1 MTIKIVCI
9 YLLCI
14 SLVSVIV
21 TCADKRAA
29 RLHRWRVP
37 ERTLLILSALGGG
50 VAMYVTM
57 HLIRHKTQKK
67 KFMWGI
73 PAILIL
79 EAAAAVAL
87 WYFWR

>member
-1 MTIKIVCI
+1 MIFKIVCI

-87 WYFWR
+87 WYFLR